1 MPYCAN
7 CGAQVDGRFCAKCG
21 ASVGTGAAAP
31 PPPPP
36 ASANYPPPLTGPGA
50 AAMNENVASA
60 LCYVLGFIT
69 GVLFLLLPPY
79 NQNRTVRFHAFQSIF
94 LSVAL
99 FIIWI
104 AVRIFVSLVAA
115 LIGWW
120 VAGTIAFF
128 FGLACLVLW
137 VAMVVTTFQ
146 GRTPTLPVVGQL
158 ARQQA

>member
-1 MPYCAN
+1 
-7 CGAQVDGRFCAKCG
+7 
-21 ASVGTGAAAP
+21 
-31 PPPPP
+31 
-36 ASANYPPPLTGPGA
+36 
-50 AAMNENVASA
+50 MNDNAASA
-60 LCYVLGFIT
+60 LCYVLGFVT
-69 GVLFLLLPPY
+69 GILFLLLAPY

-128 FGLACLVLW
+128 FGLACLVFW
-137 VAMVVTTFQ
+137 VVMVVTTFQ